1 MTEHQVTAKCGD
13 KEITIGSGHITKQA
27 DGTVTVQM
35 GETIV
40 MTAVVAATKGREGQ
54 DWFPLQVDYRERA
67 SACGQIPGNYFRRE
81 GRPSDKEVLTCR
93 LTDRPIRPLF
103 SKGWFNECQVYGL
116 LLSADGE
123 NEPDVMSILGAS
135 AALMVSDIP
144 WAGPLGAVRV
154 GRVGGKF
161 VANPTHEEM
170 AESDLDLLYVGNETD
185 VVMYEGSADQI
196 TEADFIEALKF
207 GQECCLPQIAAQ
219 KELVEKC
226 GKEKRD
232 ISDQLFVVPDEIFKK
247 AEELGGGDRI
257 EKALKTVIKLERE
270 RKVSAIKDEVAVK
283 LREEFGDEAVT
294 NAVVDQAFYH
304 IQKTALR
311 GLILEK
317 GERLDDRGLDKLR
330 PIQCEVGV
338 LPRTHG
344 SALFTR
350 GETQALVTT
359 TLGTTDDAQ
368 RFDSYT
374 GGADRKQFILH
385 YNFPNYS
392 VGETGRI
399 MGPGRR
405 EVGHGALAER
415 SLLPMLPMDEN
426 YPYAVRQIAEVLESN
441 GSSSM
446 ASVCGGSLSLMNA
459 GVEMKGACAGI
470 SIGICTKLDD
480 NDKIA
485 DYRILTDIMGWE
497 DAFCDMDCKI
507 AGSKEGITGFQL
519 DLKLKG
525 LPMSIMEEAIEAA
538 RKSRHEIIDIMNET
552 ISEPGEMS
560 PYAPRIT
567 QLQVAPDKI
576 GMIIGP
582 GGKNIKRI
590 VEESGCEI
598 NIEDDGT
605 VNIYSLNPEGMQVAV
620 EEIEGMTAEAE
631 TGKIYHGTVVTIKDF
646 GCFVEFLPGQD
657 GLCHISELANTRV
670 NRTEDV
676 VKEGDR
682 IHVKCLGVDERGKVK
697 LSRKAAMAELDGEDV
712 AEDNQDYEDAPP
724 AREEREVSEE
734 EAEEGKLYH
743 GTVVTIKEYG
753 CFVEYLPGRDGLC
766 HISELADFRVKNVE
780 DLVKEGDKIWVKCL
794 GVDER
799 GKVKLSRKAAKADR
813 EAEEA
818 KEAPE
823 EVEA

>member
-1 MTEHQVTAKCGD
+1 MTNDQVTAKVGD

-40 MTAVVAATKGREGQ
+40 MTAVVAATKGRDGQ

-67 SACGQIPGNYFRRE
+67 SACGVIPGNYFRRE
-81 GRPSDKEVLTCR
+81 GRPSDKEILTCR

-103 SKGWFNECQVYGL
+103 NKGWFNECQVYGL

-123 NEPDVMSILGAS
+123 NEPDVLSILGAS

-154 GRVGGKF
+154 ARIDGKF
-161 VANPTHEEM
+161 VANPTNDEM

-196 TEADFIEALKF
+196 TEADFIKALKF
-207 GQECCLPQIAAQ
+207 GQECCVPQIEAQ
-219 KELVEKC
+219 KELAKKC

-232 ISDQLFVVPDEIFKK
+232 ISDQLFVVPPAIFEK

-257 EKALKTVIKLERE
+257 VEALLTVAKLERE
-270 RKVSAIKDEVAVK
+270 KKVSAIKDEVATK
-283 LREEFGDEAVT
+283 LREEFGEDKVT
-294 NAVVDQAFYH
+294 GPVVDQAFYH

-317 GERLDDRGLDKLR
+317 GKRLDGRSLDALR
-330 PIQCEVGV
+330 PVQCEVGV

-374 GGADRKQFILH
+374 GGPDRKQFLLH

-415 SLLPMLPMDEN
+415 SLLPMLPMDDN
-426 YPYAVRQIAEVLESN
+426 YPYAVRLIAEILESN

-446 ASVCGGSLSLMNA
+446 ASVCGGSLALMNA

-470 SIGICTKLDD
+470 SIGICTDLDD
-480 NDKIA
+480 DGKIT
-485 DYRILTDIMGWE
+485 DHRILTDIMGWE

-538 RKSRHEIIDIMNET
+538 RVARHNIIDTMNET
-552 ISEPGEMS
+552 ISEAGEMS

-567 QLQVAPDKI
+567 QLKVDPDKI
-576 GMIIGP
+576 GLIIGP

-620 EEIEGMTAEAE
+620 EEIEGMTAEPE
-631 TGKIYHGTVVTIKDF
+631 VGRVYEGTVVSIKDF
-646 GCFVEFLPGQD
+646 GCFVEFLPGKD
-657 GLCHISELANTRV
+657 GLCHISELSDKRV
-670 NRTEDV
+670 DKATDV

-682 IHVKCLGVDERGKVK
+682 IPVKLIGVDERGKVR
-697 LSRKAAMAELDGEDV
+697 LSRKAAMVDSGEIEAP
-712 AEDNQDYEDAPP
+712 AEDEGSNNKP
-724 AREEREVSEE
+724 EREVSDEE
-734 EAEEGKLYH
+734 PEVGKLYQ
-743 GTVVTIKEYG
+743 GTVVTVKEYG
-753 CFVEYLPGRDGLC
+753 AFVEFLPGRDGLC
-766 HISELADFRVKNVE
+766 HVSELASARVKNVE
-780 DLVKEGDKIWVKCL
+780 DIAKVGDKIWVKL
-794 GVDER
+794 LEIDER
-799 GKVKLSRKAAKADR
+799 GKVRLSRKAALEER
-813 EAEEA
+813 EAAEEEA
-818 KEAPE
+818 
-823 EVEA
+823 

>member
-1 MTEHQVTAKCGD
+1 MTNDQVTAKVGD

-40 MTAVVAATKGREGQ
+40 MTAVVAATKSRDGQ

-67 SACGQIPGNYFRRE
+67 SACGVIPGNYFRRE
-81 GRPSDKEVLTCR
+81 GRPSDKEILTCR

-103 SKGWFNECQVYGL
+103 NKGWFNECQVYGL

-123 NEPDVMSILGAS
+123 NEPDVLSILGAS

-154 GRVGGKF
+154 ARIDGKF
-161 VANPTHEEM
+161 VANPTNDEM

-196 TEADFIEALKF
+196 TEADFIKALKF
-207 GQECCLPQIAAQ
+207 GQECCVPQIEAQ
-219 KELVEKC
+219 KELAKKC

-232 ISDQLFVVPDEIFKK
+232 ISDQLFVVPPAIFDK

-257 EKALKTVIKLERE
+257 VEALLTVAKLERE
-270 RKVSAIKDEVAVK
+270 HKVSAIKDEVAAK
-283 LREEFGDEAVT
+283 LREEFGEDKVT
-294 NAVVDQAFYH
+294 GPVVDQAFYH

-317 GERLDDRGLDKLR
+317 GKRLDGRSLDTLR
-330 PIQCEVGV
+330 PVQCEVGV

-344 SALFTR
+344 SALFTS

-374 GGADRKQFILH
+374 GGPDRKQFLLH

-415 SLLPMLPMDEN
+415 SLLPMLPMDDN
-426 YPYAVRQIAEVLESN
+426 YPYAVRLIAEILESN

-446 ASVCGGSLSLMNA
+446 ASVCGGSLALMNA

-470 SIGICTKLDD
+470 SIGICTDLDD
-480 NDKIA
+480 DGKIT
-485 DYRILTDIMGWE
+485 DHRILTDIMGWE

-538 RKSRHEIIDIMNET
+538 RVARHNIIDTMNET
-552 ISEPGEMS
+552 ISEAGEMS

-567 QLQVAPDKI
+567 QLKVDPDKI
-576 GMIIGP
+576 GLIIGP

-620 EEIEGMTAEAE
+620 EEIEGMTAEPE
-631 TGKIYHGTVVTIKDF
+631 VGRVYEGTVVSIKDF
-646 GCFVEFLPGQD
+646 GCFVEFLPGKD
-657 GLCHISELANTRV
+657 GLCHISELSDKRV
-670 NRTEDV
+670 DKATDV

-682 IHVKCLGVDERGKVK
+682 IPVKLIGVDERGKVR
-697 LSRKAAMAELDGEDV
+697 LSRKAAMVDSGEIEAP
-712 AEDNQDYEDAPP
+712 AEDEGSNNSKP
-724 AREEREVSEE
+724 EREVSDEE
-734 EAEEGKLYH
+734 PEVGKLYQ
-743 GTVVTIKEYG
+743 GTVVTVKEYG
-753 CFVEYLPGRDGLC
+753 AFVEFLPGRDGLC
-766 HISELADFRVKNVE
+766 HVSELASARVKNVE
-780 DLVKEGDKIWVKCL
+780 DIAKVGDKIWVKL
-794 GVDER
+794 LEIDER
-799 GKVKLSRKAAKADR
+799 GKVRLSRKAALEER
-813 EAEEA
+813 EAAEEEA
-818 KEAPE
+818 
-823 EVEA
+823 

>member
-1 MTEHQVTAKCGD
+1 MTNDQVTAKVGD

-40 MTAVVAATKGREGQ
+40 MTAVVAANKSRDGQ

-67 SACGQIPGNYFRRE
+67 SACGVIPGNYFRRE
-81 GRPSDKEVLTCR
+81 GRPSDKEILTCR

-103 SKGWFNECQVYGL
+103 NKGWFNECQVYGL

-123 NEPDVMSILGAS
+123 NEPDVLSILGAS

-154 GRVGGKF
+154 ARIDGKF
-161 VANPTHEEM
+161 VANPTNDEM

-196 TEADFIEALKF
+196 TEADFIKALKF
-207 GQECCLPQIAAQ
+207 GQECCIPQIEAQ
-219 KELVEKC
+219 KELVKKC

-232 ISDQLFVVPDEIFKK
+232 ISDQLFVVPPAIFDK

-257 EKALKTVIKLERE
+257 VEALLTVAKLERE
-270 RKVSAIKDEVAVK
+270 HKVSAIKDEVAAK
-283 LREEFGDEAVT
+283 LREEFGEDEVT
-294 NAVVDQAFYH
+294 GPVVDQAFYH

-317 GERLDDRGLDKLR
+317 GKRLDGRSLDTLR
-330 PIQCEVGV
+330 PVQCEVGV

-374 GGADRKQFILH
+374 GGPDRKQFLLH

-415 SLLPMLPMDEN
+415 SLLPMLPMDDN
-426 YPYAVRQIAEVLESN
+426 YPYAVRLIAEILESN

-446 ASVCGGSLSLMNA
+446 ASVCGGSLALMNA

-470 SIGICTKLDD
+470 SIGICTDLDD
-480 NDKIA
+480 NGKIT
-485 DYRILTDIMGWE
+485 DHRILTDIMGWE

-525 LPMSIMEEAIEAA
+525 LPMDIMEEAIEAA
-538 RKSRHEIIDIMNET
+538 RVARHNIIDTMNET
-552 ISEPGEMS
+552 ISEAGEMS

-567 QLQVAPDKI
+567 QLKVDPDKI
-576 GMIIGP
+576 GLIIGP

-620 EEIEGMTAEAE
+620 EEIEGMTAEPE
-631 TGKIYHGTVVTIKDF
+631 VGRVYEGTVVSIKDF
-646 GCFVEFLPGQD
+646 GCFVEFLPGKD
-657 GLCHISELANTRV
+657 GLCHISELSDKRV
-670 NRTEDV
+670 DKATDV

-682 IHVKCLGVDERGKVK
+682 IPVKLIGVDERGKVR
-697 LSRKAAMAELDGEDV
+697 LSRKAAMVDSGEIEAP
-712 AEDNQDYEDAPP
+712 AEDEGSNNNKP
-724 AREEREVSEE
+724 EREVSDEE
-734 EAEEGKLYH
+734 PEVGKLYQ
-743 GTVVTIKEYG
+743 GTVVTVKEYG
-753 CFVEYLPGRDGLC
+753 AFVEFLPGRDGLC
-766 HISELADFRVKNVE
+766 HVSELASARVKNVE
-780 DLVKEGDKIWVKCL
+780 DIAKVGDKIWVKL
-794 GVDER
+794 LEIDER
-799 GKVKLSRKAAKADR
+799 GKVRLSRKAALEER
-813 EAEEA
+813 EAAEEEA
-818 KEAPE
+818 
-823 EVEA
+823 

>member
-1 MTEHQVTAKCGD
+1 MTNDQVTAKVGD
-13 KEITIGSGHITKQA
+13 KEITIGTGHITKQA

-40 MTAVVAATKGREGQ
+40 MTAVVAATKGRDGQ

-67 SACGQIPGNYFRRE
+67 SACGVIPGNYFRRE
-81 GRPSDKEVLTCR
+81 GRPSDKEILTCR

-103 SKGWFNECQVYGL
+103 NKGWFNECQVYGL

-123 NEPDVMSILGAS
+123 NEPDVLSILGAS

-154 GRVGGKF
+154 ARIDGKF
-161 VANPTHEEM
+161 VANPTNDEM

-196 TEADFIEALKF
+196 TEADFIKALKF
-207 GQECCLPQIAAQ
+207 GQECCVPQIEAQ
-219 KELVEKC
+219 KELAKKC

-232 ISDQLFVVPDEIFKK
+232 ISDQLFVVPPAIFEK

-257 EKALKTVIKLERE
+257 VEALLTVAKLERE
-270 RKVSAIKDEVAVK
+270 KKVSAIKDEVATK
-283 LREEFGDEAVT
+283 LREEFGEDEVT
-294 NAVVDQAFYH
+294 GPVVDQAFYH

-317 GERLDDRGLDKLR
+317 GKRLDGRSLDALR
-330 PIQCEVGV
+330 PVQCEVGV

-374 GGADRKQFILH
+374 GGPDRKQFLLH

-415 SLLPMLPMDEN
+415 SLLPMLPMDDN
-426 YPYAVRQIAEVLESN
+426 YPYAVRLIAEILESN

-446 ASVCGGSLSLMNA
+446 ASVCGGSLALMNA

-470 SIGICTKLDD
+470 SIGICTDLDD
-480 NDKIA
+480 DGKIT
-485 DYRILTDIMGWE
+485 DHRILTDIMGWE

-538 RKSRHEIIDIMNET
+538 RVARHNIIDTMNET
-552 ISEPGEMS
+552 ISEAGEMS

-567 QLQVAPDKI
+567 QLKVDPDKI
-576 GMIIGP
+576 GLIIGP

-620 EEIEGMTAEAE
+620 EEIEGMTAEPE
-631 TGKIYHGTVVTIKDF
+631 VGRVYEGTVVSIKDF
-646 GCFVEFLPGQD
+646 GCFVEFLPGKD
-657 GLCHISELANTRV
+657 GLCHISELSDKRV
-670 NRTEDV
+670 DKATDV

-682 IHVKCLGVDERGKVK
+682 IPVKLIGVDERGKVR
-697 LSRKAAMAELDGEDV
+697 LSRKAAMVDSGEIEAP
-712 AEDNQDYEDAPP
+712 AEDEGSNNSKP
-724 AREEREVSEE
+724 EREVSDEE
-734 EAEEGKLYH
+734 PEVGKLYQ
-743 GTVVTIKEYG
+743 GTVVTVKEYG
-753 CFVEYLPGRDGLC
+753 AFVEFLPGRDGLC
-766 HISELADFRVKNVE
+766 HVSELASARVKNVE
-780 DLVKEGDKIWVKCL
+780 DIAKVGDKIWVKL
-794 GVDER
+794 LEIDER
-799 GKVKLSRKAAKADR
+799 GKVRLSRKAALEER
-813 EAEEA
+813 EAAEEEA
-818 KEAPE
+818 
-823 EVEA
+823 

>member
-1 MTEHQVTAKCGD
+1 MTNDQVTAKVGD

-40 MTAVVAATKGREGQ
+40 MTAVVAATKGRDGQ

-67 SACGQIPGNYFRRE
+67 SACGVIPGNYFRRE
-81 GRPSDKEVLTCR
+81 GRPSDKEILTCR

-103 SKGWFNECQVYGL
+103 NKGWFNECQVYGL

-123 NEPDVMSILGAS
+123 NEPDVLSILGAS

-154 GRVGGKF
+154 ARIDGKF
-161 VANPTHEEM
+161 VANPTNDEM

-196 TEADFIEALKF
+196 TEADFIKALKF
-207 GQECCLPQIAAQ
+207 GQECCIPQIEAQ
-219 KELVEKC
+219 KELVKKC

-232 ISDQLFVVPDEIFKK
+232 ISDQLFVVPPAIFDK

-257 EKALKTVIKLERE
+257 VEALLTVAKLERE
-270 RKVSAIKDEVAVK
+270 HKVSAIKDEVAAK
-283 LREEFGDEAVT
+283 LREEFGEDKVT
-294 NAVVDQAFYH
+294 GPVVDQAFYH

-317 GERLDDRGLDKLR
+317 GKRLDGRSLDTLR
-330 PIQCEVGV
+330 PVQCEVGV

-374 GGADRKQFILH
+374 GGPDRKQFLLH

-415 SLLPMLPMDEN
+415 SLLPMLPMDDN
-426 YPYAVRQIAEVLESN
+426 YPYAVRLIAEILESN

-446 ASVCGGSLSLMNA
+446 ASVCGGSLALMNA

-470 SIGICTKLDD
+470 SIGICTDLDD
-480 NDKIA
+480 DGKIT
-485 DYRILTDIMGWE
+485 DHRILTDIMGWE

-525 LPMSIMEEAIEAA
+525 LPMDIMEEAIEAA
-538 RKSRHEIIDIMNET
+538 RVARHNIIDTMNET
-552 ISEPGEMS
+552 ISEAGEMS

-567 QLQVAPDKI
+567 QLKVDPDKI
-576 GMIIGP
+576 GLIIGP

-620 EEIEGMTAEAE
+620 EEIEGMTAEPE
-631 TGKIYHGTVVTIKDF
+631 VGRVYEGTVVSIKDF
-646 GCFVEFLPGQD
+646 GCFVEFLPGKD
-657 GLCHISELANTRV
+657 GLCHISELSDKRV
-670 NRTEDV
+670 DKATDV

-682 IHVKCLGVDERGKVK
+682 IPVKLIGVDERGKVR
-697 LSRKAAMAELDGEDV
+697 LSRKAAMVDSGEIEAPGED
-712 AEDNQDYEDAPP
+712 EGSNNSKP
-724 AREEREVSEE
+724 EREVSDEE
-734 EAEEGKLYH
+734 PEVGKLYQ
-743 GTVVTIKEYG
+743 GTVVTVKEYG
-753 CFVEYLPGRDGLC
+753 AFVEFLPGRDGLC
-766 HISELADFRVKNVE
+766 HVSELASARVKNVE
-780 DLVKEGDKIWVKCL
+780 DIAKVGDKIWVKL
-794 GVDER
+794 LEIDDR
-799 GKVKLSRKAAKADR
+799 GKVRLSRKAALEER
-813 EAEEA
+813 EAAEEEA
-818 KEAPE
+818 
-823 EVEA
+823 

>member
-1 MTEHQVTAKCGD
+1 MTKDQVTAKVGD
-13 KEITIGSGHITKQA
+13 KEIIIGSGNITKQA

-40 MTAVVAATKGREGQ
+40 MTAVVAATKSREGQ

-67 SACGQIPGNYFRRE
+67 HAAGQIPGNYFRRE
-81 GRPSDKEVLTCR
+81 GRPSDKEILTCR

-103 SKGWFNECQVYGL
+103 KKGWFNECQVYGL

-144 WAGPLGAVRV
+144 WDGPLGAVRV
-154 GRVGGKF
+154 GRVNGQF

-185 VVMYEGSADQI
+185 VVMYEGAADQI
-196 TEADFIEALKF
+196 KEEDFIAALKF
-207 GQECCLPQIAAQ
+207 GQECCLPQIEAQ
-219 KELVEKC
+219 KELVKLC

-232 ISDQLFVVPDEIFKK
+232 IEDQLFVVDDKVFSK

-257 EKALKTVIKLERE
+257 VEALLTVAKLERE
-270 RKVSAIKDEVAVK
+270 RKVGAIKDEVAGK
-283 LREEFGDEAVT
+283 LREEFGEEEVT
-294 NAVVDQAFYH
+294 DAVVDQAFYH

-311 GLILEK
+311 GLILEQGK
-317 GERLDDRGLDKLR
+317 RLDGRGLTDLR
-330 PIQCEVGV
+330 SIECKVGV

-359 TLGTTDDAQ
+359 TLGTTDSAQ

-374 GGADRKQFILH
+374 GGADSKQYMMH

-405 EVGHGALAER
+405 EVGHGALTER
-415 SLLPMLPMDEN
+415 SLLGMLPINDVEGN
-426 YPYAVRQIAEVLESN
+426 YPYAIRQVSEILESN

-446 ASVCGGSLSLMNA
+446 ASVCGGSLALMNA
-459 GVEMKGACAGI
+459 GVEMKGTCAGI
-470 SIGICTKLDD
+470 SIGICTDLDE
-480 NDKIA
+480 NGKITA
-485 DYRILTDIMGWE
+485 HRILTDIMGWE

-525 LPMSIMEEAIEAA
+525 LPMSIMEEAIEEA
-538 RKSRHEIIDIMNET
+538 RKARHEIIDIMNKT

-560 PYAPRIT
+560 KYAPRIT
-567 QLQVAPDKI
+567 QLKVDPEKI

-605 VNIYSLNPEGMQVAV
+605 VNVYSLNPEGMQVAV
-620 EEIEGMTAEAE
+620 EEIEGMTAEPE
-631 TGKIYHGTVVTIKDF
+631 IGRVYEGTVVSVKDF
-646 GCFVEFLPGQD
+646 GCFVEFLPGKD
-657 GLCHISELANTRV
+657 GLCHISELSDKRV
-670 NRTEDV
+670 DKTEDV
-676 VKEGDR
+676 AREGDR
-682 IHVKCLGVDERGKVK
+682 MSVKLIGVDERGKVK
-697 LSRKAAMAELDGEDV
+697 LSRKAAMIESGEIEATAEGEDSS
-712 AEDNQDYEDAPP
+712 ESKP
-724 AREEREVSEE
+724 EREVSDEE
-734 EAEEGKLYH
+734 PEVGKLYQ
-743 GTVVTIKEYG
+743 GTVVTVKEYG
-753 CFVEYLPGRDGLC
+753 AFVEFLPGRDGLC
-766 HISELADFRVKNVE
+766 HVSELATARVKNVE
-780 DLVKEGDKIWVKCL
+780 DIAKVGDKIWVKL
-794 GVDER
+794 LEIDER
-799 GKVKLSRKAAKADR
+799 GKVRLSRKAALEEREAA
-813 EAEEA
+813 EAEE
-818 KEAPE
+818 
-823 EVEA
+823 

>member
-1 MTEHQVTAKCGD
+1 MR
-13 KEITIGSGHITKQA
+13 
-27 DGTVTVQM
+27 
-35 GETIV
+35 
-40 MTAVVAATKGREGQ
+40 VARI
-54 DWFPLQVDYRERA
+54 D
-67 SACGQIPGNYFRRE
+67 
-81 GRPSDKEVLTCR
+81 
-93 LTDRPIRPLF
+93 
-103 SKGWFNECQVYGL
+103 
-116 LLSADGE
+116 
-123 NEPDVMSILGAS
+123 
-135 AALMVSDIP
+135 
-144 WAGPLGAVRV
+144 
-154 GRVGGKF
+154 GKF
-161 VANPTHEEM
+161 VANPTNDEM

-196 TEADFIEALKF
+196 TEADFIKALKF
-207 GQECCLPQIAAQ
+207 GQECCIPQIEAQ
-219 KELVEKC
+219 KELVKKC

-232 ISDQLFVVPDEIFKK
+232 ISDQLFVVPPAIFDK

-257 EKALKTVIKLERE
+257 VEALLTVAKLERE
-270 RKVSAIKDEVAVK
+270 HKVSAIKDEVAAK
-283 LREEFGDEAVT
+283 LREEFGEDKVT
-294 NAVVDQAFYH
+294 GPVVDQAFYH

-317 GERLDDRGLDKLR
+317 GKRLDGRSLDTLR
-330 PIQCEVGV
+330 PVQCEVGV

-374 GGADRKQFILH
+374 GGPDRKQFLLH

-415 SLLPMLPMDEN
+415 SLLPMLPMDDN
-426 YPYAVRQIAEVLESN
+426 YPYAVRLIAEILESN

-446 ASVCGGSLSLMNA
+446 ASVCGGSLALMNA

-470 SIGICTKLDD
+470 SIGICTDLDD
-480 NDKIA
+480 DGKIT
-485 DYRILTDIMGWE
+485 DHRILTDIMGWE

-525 LPMSIMEEAIEAA
+525 LPMDIMEEAIEAA
-538 RKSRHEIIDIMNET
+538 RVARHNIIDTMNET
-552 ISEPGEMS
+552 ISEAGEMS

-567 QLQVAPDKI
+567 QLKVDPDKI
-576 GMIIGP
+576 GLIIGP

-620 EEIEGMTAEAE
+620 EEIEGMTAEPE
-631 TGKIYHGTVVTIKDF
+631 VGRVYEGTVVSIKDF
-646 GCFVEFLPGQD
+646 GCFVEFLPGKD
-657 GLCHISELANTRV
+657 GLCHISELSDKRV
-670 NRTEDV
+670 DKATDV

-682 IHVKCLGVDERGKVK
+682 IPVKLIGVDERGKVR
-697 LSRKAAMAELDGEDV
+697 LSRKAAMVDSGEIEAP
-712 AEDNQDYEDAPP
+712 AEDEGSNNSKP
-724 AREEREVSEE
+724 EREVSDEE
-734 EAEEGKLYH
+734 PEVGKLYQ
-743 GTVVTIKEYG
+743 GTVVTVKEYG
-753 CFVEYLPGRDGLC
+753 AFVEFLPGRDGLC
-766 HISELADFRVKNVE
+766 HVSELASARVKNVE
-780 DLVKEGDKIWVKCL
+780 DIAKVGDKIWVKL
-794 GVDER
+794 LEIDER
-799 GKVKLSRKAAKADR
+799 GKVRLSRKAALEER
-813 EAEEA
+813 EAAEEEA
-818 KEAPE
+818 
-823 EVEA
+823 

>member
-1 MTEHQVTAKCGD
+1 MTNDQVTAKVGD

-40 MTAVVAATKGREGQ
+40 MTAVVAATKGRDGQ

-67 SACGQIPGNYFRRE
+67 SACGVIPGNYFRRE
-81 GRPSDKEVLTCR
+81 GRPSDKEILTCR

-103 SKGWFNECQVYGL
+103 NKGWFNECQVYGL

-123 NEPDVMSILGAS
+123 NEPDVLSILGAS

-154 GRVGGKF
+154 ARIDGKF
-161 VANPTHEEM
+161 VANPTNDEM

-196 TEADFIEALKF
+196 TEADFIKALKF
-207 GQECCLPQIAAQ
+207 GQECCVPQIEAQ
-219 KELVEKC
+219 KELAKKC

-232 ISDQLFVVPDEIFKK
+232 ISDQLFVVPPAIFEK

-257 EKALKTVIKLERE
+257 VEALLTVAKLERE
-270 RKVSAIKDEVAVK
+270 KKVSAIKDEVATK
-283 LREEFGDEAVT
+283 LREEFGEDEVT
-294 NAVVDQAFYH
+294 GPVVDQAFYH

-317 GERLDDRGLDKLR
+317 GKRLDGRSLDALR
-330 PIQCEVGV
+330 PVQCEVGV

-374 GGADRKQFILH
+374 GGPDRKQFLLH

-415 SLLPMLPMDEN
+415 SLLPMLPMDDN
-426 YPYAVRQIAEVLESN
+426 YPYAVRLIAEILESN

-446 ASVCGGSLSLMNA
+446 ASVCGGSLALMNA

-470 SIGICTKLDD
+470 SIGICTDLDD
-480 NDKIA
+480 DGKIT
-485 DYRILTDIMGWE
+485 DHKILTDIMGWE

-538 RKSRHEIIDIMNET
+538 RVARHNIIDTMNET
-552 ISEPGEMS
+552 ISEAGEMS

-567 QLQVAPDKI
+567 QLKVDPDKI
-576 GMIIGP
+576 GLIIGP

-620 EEIEGMTAEAE
+620 EEIEGMTAEPE
-631 TGKIYHGTVVTIKDF
+631 VGRVYEGTVVSIKDF
-646 GCFVEFLPGQD
+646 GCFVEFLPGKD
-657 GLCHISELANTRV
+657 GLCHISELSDKRV
-670 NRTEDV
+670 DKATDV

-682 IHVKCLGVDERGKVK
+682 IPVKLIGVDERGKVR
-697 LSRKAAMAELDGEDV
+697 LSRKAAMVDSGEIEAP
-712 AEDNQDYEDAPP
+712 AEDEGSNNSKP
-724 AREEREVSEE
+724 EREVSDEE
-734 EAEEGKLYH
+734 PEVGKLYQ
-743 GTVVTIKEYG
+743 GTVVTVKEYG
-753 CFVEYLPGRDGLC
+753 AFVEFLPGRDGLC
-766 HISELADFRVKNVE
+766 HVSELASARVKNVE
-780 DLVKEGDKIWVKCL
+780 DIAKVGDKIWVKL
-794 GVDER
+794 LEIDER
-799 GKVKLSRKAAKADR
+799 GKVRLSRKAALEER
-813 EAEEA
+813 EAAEEEA
-818 KEAPE
+818 
-823 EVEA
+823 

>member
-1 MTEHQVTAKCGD
+1 
-13 KEITIGSGHITKQA
+13 
-27 DGTVTVQM
+27 
-35 GETIV
+35 
-40 MTAVVAATKGREGQ
+40 
-54 DWFPLQVDYRERA
+54 
-67 SACGQIPGNYFRRE
+67 
-81 GRPSDKEVLTCR
+81 
-93 LTDRPIRPLF
+93 
-103 SKGWFNECQVYGL
+103 
-116 LLSADGE
+116 
-123 NEPDVMSILGAS
+123 
-135 AALMVSDIP
+135 MVSDIP

-154 GRVGGKF
+154 ARIDGKF
-161 VANPTHEEM
+161 VANPTNDEM

-196 TEADFIEALKF
+196 TEADFIKALKF
-207 GQECCLPQIAAQ
+207 GQECCVPQIEAQ
-219 KELVEKC
+219 KELAKKC

-232 ISDQLFVVPDEIFKK
+232 ISDQLFVVPPAIFEK

-257 EKALKTVIKLERE
+257 VEALLTVAKLERE
-270 RKVSAIKDEVAVK
+270 KKVSAIKDEVATK
-283 LREEFGDEAVT
+283 LREEFGEDDVT
-294 NAVVDQAFYH
+294 GPVVDQAFYH

-317 GERLDDRGLDKLR
+317 GKRLDGRSLDALR
-330 PIQCEVGV
+330 PVQCEVGV

-374 GGADRKQFILH
+374 GGPDRKQFLLH

-415 SLLPMLPMDEN
+415 SLLPMLPMDDN
-426 YPYAVRQIAEVLESN
+426 YPYAVRLIAEILESN

-446 ASVCGGSLSLMNA
+446 ASVCGGSLALMNA

-470 SIGICTKLDD
+470 SIGICTDLDD
-480 NDKIA
+480 DGKIT
-485 DYRILTDIMGWE
+485 DHRILTDIMGWE

-525 LPMSIMEEAIEAA
+525 LPMNIMEEAIEAA
-538 RKSRHEIIDIMNET
+538 RVARHNIIDTMNET
-552 ISEPGEMS
+552 ISEAGEMS

-567 QLQVAPDKI
+567 QLKVDPDKI
-576 GMIIGP
+576 GLIIGP

-620 EEIEGMTAEAE
+620 EEIEGMTAEPE
-631 TGKIYHGTVVTIKDF
+631 VGRVYEGTVVSIKDF
-646 GCFVEFLPGQD
+646 GCFVEFLPGKD
-657 GLCHISELANTRV
+657 GLCHISELSDKRV
-670 NRTEDV
+670 DKATDV

-682 IHVKCLGVDERGKVK
+682 IPVKLIGVDERGKVR
-697 LSRKAAMAELDGEDV
+697 LSRKAAMVDSGEIEAP
-712 AEDNQDYEDAPP
+712 AEDEGSNNKP
-724 AREEREVSEE
+724 EREVSDEE
-734 EAEEGKLYH
+734 PEVGKLYQ
-743 GTVVTIKEYG
+743 GTVVTVKEYG
-753 CFVEYLPGRDGLC
+753 AFVEFLPGRDGLC
-766 HISELADFRVKNVE
+766 HVSELATARVKNVE
-780 DLVKEGDKIWVKCL
+780 DIAKVGDKIWVKL
-794 GVDER
+794 LEIDER
-799 GKVKLSRKAAKADR
+799 GKVRLSRKAALEER
-813 EAEEA
+813 EAAEEEA
-818 KEAPE
+818 
-823 EVEA
+823 

>member
-1 MTEHQVTAKCGD
+1 
-13 KEITIGSGHITKQA
+13 
-27 DGTVTVQM
+27 
-35 GETIV
+35 
-40 MTAVVAATKGREGQ
+40 
-54 DWFPLQVDYRERA
+54 
-67 SACGQIPGNYFRRE
+67 
-81 GRPSDKEVLTCR
+81 
-93 LTDRPIRPLF
+93 
-103 SKGWFNECQVYGL
+103 
-116 LLSADGE
+116 
-123 NEPDVMSILGAS
+123 
-135 AALMVSDIP
+135 MVSDIP

-154 GRVGGKF
+154 ARIDGKF
-161 VANPTHEEM
+161 VANPTNDEM

-196 TEADFIEALKF
+196 TEADFIKALKF
-207 GQECCLPQIAAQ
+207 GQECCVPQIEAQ
-219 KELVEKC
+219 KELAKKC

-232 ISDQLFVVPDEIFKK
+232 ISDQLFVVPPAIFEK

-257 EKALKTVIKLERE
+257 VEALLTVAKLERE
-270 RKVSAIKDEVAVK
+270 KKVSAIKDEVATK
-283 LREEFGDEAVT
+283 LREEFGEDKVT
-294 NAVVDQAFYH
+294 GPVVDQAFYH

-317 GERLDDRGLDKLR
+317 GKRLDGRSLDALR
-330 PIQCEVGV
+330 PVQCEVGV

-374 GGADRKQFILH
+374 GGPDRKQFLLH

-415 SLLPMLPMDEN
+415 SLLPMLPMDDN
-426 YPYAVRQIAEVLESN
+426 YPYAVRLIAEILESN

-446 ASVCGGSLSLMNA
+446 ASVCGGSLALMNA

-470 SIGICTKLDD
+470 SIGICTDLDD
-480 NDKIA
+480 DGKIT
-485 DYRILTDIMGWE
+485 DHRILTDIMGWE

-538 RKSRHEIIDIMNET
+538 RVARHNIIDTMNET
-552 ISEPGEMS
+552 ISEAGEMS

-567 QLQVAPDKI
+567 QLKVDPDKI
-576 GMIIGP
+576 GLIIGP

-620 EEIEGMTAEAE
+620 EEIEGMTAEPE
-631 TGKIYHGTVVTIKDF
+631 VGRVYEGTVVSIKDF
-646 GCFVEFLPGQD
+646 GCFVEFLPGKD
-657 GLCHISELANTRV
+657 GLCHISELSDKRV
-670 NRTEDV
+670 DKATDV

-682 IHVKCLGVDERGKVK
+682 IPVKLIGVDERGKVR
-697 LSRKAAMAELDGEDV
+697 LSRKAAMVDSGEIEAP
-712 AEDNQDYEDAPP
+712 AEDEGSNNSKP
-724 AREEREVSEE
+724 EREVSDEE
-734 EAEEGKLYH
+734 PEVGKLYQ
-743 GTVVTIKEYG
+743 GTVVTVKEYG
-753 CFVEYLPGRDGLC
+753 AFVEFLPGRDGLC
-766 HISELADFRVKNVE
+766 HVSELASARVKNVE
-780 DLVKEGDKIWVKCL
+780 DIAKVGDKIWVKL
-794 GVDER
+794 LEIDER
-799 GKVKLSRKAAKADR
+799 GKVRLSRKAALEER
-813 EAEEA
+813 EAAEEEA
-818 KEAPE
+818 
-823 EVEA
+823 

>member
-1 MTEHQVTAKCGD
+1 MTEHQVTAKFGD

-40 MTAVVAATKGREGQ
+40 MTAVVAATKGRDGQ

-81 GRPSDKEVLTCR
+81 GRPSDKEILTCR

-154 GRVGGKF
+154 ARIDGKF
-161 VANPTHEEM
+161 LANPTNDEM

-196 TEADFIEALKF
+196 TEADFIKALKF
-207 GQECCLPQIAAQ
+207 GQECCIPQIEAQ
-219 KELVEKC
+219 KELVKLC

-232 ISDQLFVVPDEIFKK
+232 ISDQLFVVPPAIFEK

-257 EKALKTVIKLERE
+257 VEALLTVAKLERE
-270 RKVSAIKDEVAVK
+270 RKVSAIKDEVAAK
-283 LREEFGDEAVT
+283 LREEFGEEEVT
-294 NAVVDQAFYH
+294 GPVVEQAFYH

-317 GERLDDRGLDKLR
+317 GKRLDGRSLDTLR
-330 PIQCEVGV
+330 DIQCEVGV

-374 GGADRKQFILH
+374 GGEDRKQFILH

-415 SLLPMLPMDEN
+415 SLLPMLPMDDN
-426 YPYAVRQIAEVLESN
+426 YPYAVRLIAEILESN

-459 GVEMKGACAGI
+459 GVELKGACAGI
-470 SIGICTKLDD
+470 SIGICTQLDE
-480 NDKIA
+480 NDKIEE
-485 DYRILTDIMGWE
+485 YRILTDIMGWE

-525 LPMSIMEEAIEAA
+525 LPMNIMEEAIEAA
-538 RKSRHEIIDIMNET
+538 RVARHAIIDKMNET

-567 QLQVAPDKI
+567 QLKVDPDKI

-605 VNIYSLNPEGMQVAV
+605 VNIYSLNPEGMKVAI
-620 EEIEGMTAEAE
+620 EEVEGMTAEAE
-631 TGKIYHGTVVTIKDF
+631 IGKIYHGTVVTIKDF
-646 GCFVEFLPGQD
+646 GCFVEFLPGKD

-676 VKEGDR
+676 VKEGDK

-697 LSRKAAMAELDGEDV
+697 LSRKAAMSEMNGEVD
-712 AEDNQDYEDAPP
+712 ETGGQSSGP
-724 AREEREVSEE
+724 AREKREVSDEE
-734 EAEEGKLYH
+734 PEEGKLYQ
-743 GTVVTIKEYG
+743 GTVVTIKDFG
-753 CFVEYLPGRDGLC
+753 CFVEFLPGRDGLV
-766 HISELADFRVKNVE
+766 HVSELAQSRVKNVE
-780 DLVKEGDKIWVKCL
+780 DIVQMGDKIWVKCL

-799 GKVKLSRKAAKADR
+799 GKVRLSRKAAIADR
-813 EAEEA
+813 EAEESG
-818 KEAPE
+818 EP
-823 EVEA
+823 VEA

>member
-1 MTEHQVTAKCGD
+1 MIEHQVTANVGD
-13 KEITIGSGHITKQA
+13 KEITIGSGNITKQA

-40 MTAVVAATKGREGQ
+40 MTAVVAATKGRDGQ

-81 GRPSDKEVLTCR
+81 GRPSDKEILTCR

-103 SKGWFNECQVYGL
+103 TKGWFNECQVYGL

-154 GRVGGKF
+154 GRVDGKF
-161 VANPTHEEM
+161 VANPTNDEM

-207 GQECCLPQIAAQ
+207 GQECCIPQIAAQ
-219 KELVEKC
+219 KELAAKC

-232 ISDQLFVVPDEIFKK
+232 ISDQLFVVPPAIFEK
-247 AEELGGGDRI
+247 AEQLGGGDRI
-257 EKALKTVIKLERE
+257 VEALLTVKKLERE
-270 RKVSAIKDEVAVK
+270 RKVAAIKDEVAGK
-283 LREEFGDEAVT
+283 LREEFGEEEVT
-294 NAVVDQAFYH
+294 DPVVEQAFYH

-311 GLILEK
+311 GLILEQGK
-317 GERLDDRGLDKLR
+317 RLDGRTLDQLR
-330 PIQCEVGV
+330 DIECKVGV

-374 GGADRKQFILH
+374 GGPDSKQYILH

-415 SLLPMLPMDEN
+415 SLLPMLPMDDN
-426 YPYAVRQIAEVLESN
+426 YPYAVRQIAEILESN

-459 GVEMKGACAGI
+459 GIEMKGACAGI
-470 SIGICTKLDD
+470 SIGICTKLDED
-480 NDKIA
+480 DKIV
-485 DYRILTDIMGWE
+485 DHRILTDIMGWE

-507 AGSKEGITGFQL
+507 AGSKEDITGFQL

-538 RKSRHEIIDIMNET
+538 RVARHAIIDTMNET
-552 ISEPGEMS
+552 ISEAGEMS
-560 PYAPRIT
+560 PYAPRIQ
-567 QLQVAPDKI
+567 QLKIDPEKI
-576 GMIIGP
+576 GLVIGP

-631 TGKIYHGTVVTIKDF
+631 VGKIYSGSVVSIKDF
-646 GCFVEFLPGQD
+646 GCFVEF
-657 GLCHISELANTRV
+657 
-670 NRTEDV
+670 
-676 VKEGDR
+676 
-682 IHVKCLGVDERGKVK
+682 
-697 LSRKAAMAELDGEDV
+697 
-712 AEDNQDYEDAPP
+712 
-724 AREEREVSEE
+724 
-734 EAEEGKLYH
+734 
-743 GTVVTIKEYG
+743 
-753 CFVEYLPGRDGLC
+753 LPGRDGLC
-766 HISELADFRVKNVE
+766 HISELAPQRVDKTE
-780 DLVKEGDKIWVKCL
+780 DVVKEGDVIKVKCL

-799 GKVKLSRKAAKADR
+799 GKVRLSRKAALIELG
-813 EAEEA
+813 EAEEVD
-818 KEAPE
+818 EPENSRPPREEREVSDEEPE
-823 EVEA
+823 EGKTYQGTVVTIKDYGCFVEFLPGRDGLVHVSELANSRVKNVKDIVKVGDTINVKCLGVDERGKVRLSRKAVLADLEAEEETGEEAAPA

>member
-1 MTEHQVTAKCGD
+1 MTEHQVTAKFGD

-40 MTAVVAATKGREGQ
+40 MTAVVAATKGRDGQ

-81 GRPSDKEVLTCR
+81 GRPSN
-93 LTDRPIRPLF
+93 
-103 SKGWFNECQVYGL
+103 KGWFNECQVYGL

-154 GRVGGKF
+154 ARIDGKF
-161 VANPTHEEM
+161 VANPTNDEM
-170 AESDLDLLYVGNETD
+170 AESNLDLLYVGNETD

-196 TEADFIEALKF
+196 SEADFIEALKF
-207 GQECCLPQIAAQ
+207 GQECCVPQIEAQ
-219 KELVEKC
+219 KELVKLC
-226 GKEKRD
+226 GKKKRD
-232 ISDQLFVVPDEIFKK
+232 ISDQLFVVPPAIFEK

-257 EKALKTVIKLERE
+257 VEALLTVAKLERE
-270 RKVSAIKDEVAVK
+270 RKVSAIKDEVAAK
-283 LREEFGDEAVT
+283 LREEFGDDEVT
-294 NAVVDQAFYH
+294 GPVVEQAFYH
-304 IQKTALR
+304 IQKNALR

-317 GERLDDRGLDKLR
+317 GKRLDGRSLDTLR
-330 PIQCEVGV
+330 DVQCEIGV

-374 GGADRKQFILH
+374 GGPDRKQFILH

-415 SLLPMLPMDEN
+415 SLLPMLPMGDN
-426 YPYAVRQIAEVLESN
+426 YPYAVRLIAEILESN

-446 ASVCGGSLSLMNA
+446 ASVCGGSLALMNA
-459 GVEMKGACAGI
+459 GVELKGACAGI
-470 SIGICTKLDD
+470 SIGICTKLDK
-480 NDKIA
+480 NDKIEE
-485 DYRILTDIMGWE
+485 YRILTDIMGWE

-525 LPMSIMEEAIEAA
+525 LPMNIMVEAIEAA
-538 RKSRHEIIDIMNET
+538 RVARHSIIDTMNET
-552 ISEPGEMS
+552 ISEAGEMS

-567 QLQVAPDKI
+567 QLKVDPDKI

-605 VNIYSLNPEGMQVAV
+605 VNVYSLNPEGMQVAID
-620 EEIEGMTAEAE
+620 EIEGMTAEAE
-631 TGKIYHGTVVTIKDF
+631 IGKIYHGTVVTIKDF
-646 GCFVEFLPGQD
+646 GCFVEFMPGKD

-697 LSRKAAMAELDGEDV
+697 LSRKAAMAEMNGEVD
-712 AEDNQDYEDAPP
+712 ETGGESSRP
-724 AREEREVSEE
+724 AREKREVSDEE
-734 EAEEGKLYH
+734 PEEGKLYQ
-743 GTVVTIKEYG
+743 GTVVTIKDFG
-753 CFVEYLPGRDGLC
+753 CFVEFLPGRDGLV
-766 HISELADFRVKNVE
+766 HVSELAQSRVKNVE
-780 DLVKEGDKIWVKCL
+780 DIVQMGDKIWVKCL

-799 GKVKLSRKAAKADR
+799 GKVRLSRKAAIADR
-813 EAEEA
+813 EAEESS
-818 KEAPE
+818 EP
-823 EVEA
+823 VEA

>member
-1 MTEHQVTAKCGD
+1 MTNDQVTAKVGD

-40 MTAVVAATKGREGQ
+40 MTAVVAATKGRDGQ

-67 SACGQIPGNYFRRE
+67 SACGVIPGNYFRRE
-81 GRPSDKEVLTCR
+81 GRPSDKEILTCR

-103 SKGWFNECQVYGL
+103 NKGWFNECQVYGL

-123 NEPDVMSILGAS
+123 NEPDVLSILGAS

-154 GRVGGKF
+154 ARIDGKF
-161 VANPTHEEM
+161 VANPTNDEM

-196 TEADFIEALKF
+196 TEADFIKALKF
-207 GQECCLPQIAAQ
+207 GQECCVPQIEAQ
-219 KELVEKC
+219 KELAKKC

-232 ISDQLFVVPDEIFKK
+232 ISDQLFVVPPAIFEK

-257 EKALKTVIKLERE
+257 VEALLTVAKLERE
-270 RKVSAIKDEVAVK
+270 KKVSAIKDEVATK
-283 LREEFGDEAVT
+283 LREEFGEDDVT
-294 NAVVDQAFYH
+294 GPVVDQAFYH

-317 GERLDDRGLDKLR
+317 GKRHDGRSLDALR
-330 PIQCEVGV
+330 PVQCEVGV

-374 GGADRKQFILH
+374 GGPDRKQFLLH

-415 SLLPMLPMDEN
+415 SLLPMLPMDDN
-426 YPYAVRQIAEVLESN
+426 YPYAVRLIAEILESN

-446 ASVCGGSLSLMNA
+446 ASVCGGSLALMNA

-470 SIGICTKLDD
+470 SIGICTDLDD
-480 NDKIA
+480 DGKIT
-485 DYRILTDIMGWE
+485 DHRILTDIMGWE

-538 RKSRHEIIDIMNET
+538 RVARHNIIDTMNET
-552 ISEPGEMS
+552 ISEAGEMS

-567 QLQVAPDKI
+567 QLKVDPDKI
-576 GMIIGP
+576 GLIIGP

-620 EEIEGMTAEAE
+620 EEIEGMTAEPE
-631 TGKIYHGTVVTIKDF
+631 VGRVYEGTVVSIKDF
-646 GCFVEFLPGQD
+646 GCFVEFLPGKD
-657 GLCHISELANTRV
+657 GLCHISELSDKRV
-670 NRTEDV
+670 DKATDV

-682 IHVKCLGVDERGKVK
+682 IPVKLIGVDERGKVR
-697 LSRKAAMAELDGEDV
+697 LSRKAAMIDSGEIEAT
-712 AEDNQDYEDAPP
+712 AEDEGSNNSKP
-724 AREEREVSEE
+724 EREVSDEE
-734 EAEEGKLYH
+734 PEVGKLYQ
-743 GTVVTIKEYG
+743 GTVVTVKEYG
-753 CFVEYLPGRDGLC
+753 AFVEFLPGRDGLC
-766 HISELADFRVKNVE
+766 HVSELASARVKNVE
-780 DLVKEGDKIWVKCL
+780 DIAKVGDKIWVKL
-794 GVDER
+794 LEIDER
-799 GKVKLSRKAAKADR
+799 GKVRLSRKAALEER
-813 EAEEA
+813 EAAEEEA
-818 KEAPE
+818 
-823 EVEA
+823 

>member
-1 MTEHQVTAKCGD
+1 MTNDQVTAKVGD

-40 MTAVVAATKGREGQ
+40 MTAVVAATKGRDGQ

-67 SACGQIPGNYFRRE
+67 SACGVIPGNYFRRE
-81 GRPSDKEVLTCR
+81 GRPSDKEILTCR

-103 SKGWFNECQVYGL
+103 NKGWFNECQVYGL

-123 NEPDVMSILGAS
+123 NEPDVLSILGAS

-154 GRVGGKF
+154 ARIDGKF
-161 VANPTHEEM
+161 IANPTNDEM

-196 TEADFIEALKF
+196 TEADFIKALKF
-207 GQECCLPQIAAQ
+207 GQECCVPQIEAQ
-219 KELVEKC
+219 KELAKKC

-232 ISDQLFVVPDEIFKK
+232 ISDQLFVVPPAIFEK

-257 EKALKTVIKLERE
+257 VEALLTVAKLERE
-270 RKVSAIKDEVAVK
+270 KKVSAIKDEVATK
-283 LREEFGDEAVT
+283 LREEFGEDEVT
-294 NAVVDQAFYH
+294 GPVVDQAFYH

-317 GERLDDRGLDKLR
+317 GKRLDGRSLDALR
-330 PIQCEVGV
+330 PVQCEVGV

-374 GGADRKQFILH
+374 GGPDRKQFLLH

-415 SLLPMLPMDEN
+415 SLLPMLPMDDN
-426 YPYAVRQIAEVLESN
+426 YPYAVRLIAEILESN

-446 ASVCGGSLSLMNA
+446 ASVCGGSLALMNA

-470 SIGICTKLDD
+470 SIGICTDLDD
-480 NDKIA
+480 DGKIT
-485 DYRILTDIMGWE
+485 DHRILTDIMGWE

-538 RKSRHEIIDIMNET
+538 RVARHNIIDTMNET
-552 ISEPGEMS
+552 ISEAGEMS

-567 QLQVAPDKI
+567 QLKVDPDKI
-576 GMIIGP
+576 GLIIGP

-620 EEIEGMTAEAE
+620 EEIEGMTAEPE
-631 TGKIYHGTVVTIKDF
+631 VGRVYEGTVVSIKDF
-646 GCFVEFLPGQD
+646 GCFVEFLPGKD
-657 GLCHISELANTRV
+657 GLCHISELSDKRV
-670 NRTEDV
+670 DKATDV

-682 IHVKCLGVDERGKVK
+682 IPVKLIGVDERGKVR
-697 LSRKAAMAELDGEDV
+697 LSRKAAMVDSGEIEAP
-712 AEDNQDYEDAPP
+712 AEDEGSNNSKP
-724 AREEREVSEE
+724 EREVSDEE
-734 EAEEGKLYH
+734 PEVGKLYQ
-743 GTVVTIKEYG
+743 GTVVTVKEYG
-753 CFVEYLPGRDGLC
+753 AFVEFLPGRDGLC
-766 HISELADFRVKNVE
+766 HVSELASARVKNVE
-780 DLVKEGDKIWVKCL
+780 DIAKVGDKIWVKL
-794 GVDER
+794 LEIDER
-799 GKVKLSRKAAKADR
+799 GKVRLSRKAALEER
-813 EAEEA
+813 EAAEEEA
-818 KEAPE
+818 
-823 EVEA
+823 